1 MEIEAFFSLFKKP
14 FTVKYPFE
22 PSPPPEGFR
31 GRTEF
36 TDDCVGCG
44 ACAAVCPPK
53 AITVTDDNDRR
64 VLRIDHGLCIF
75 CRTCQDIC
83 PWDGIQLTQTFEM
96 ATLDKES
103 IYDEIEHDLIRC
115 EGCGE
120 VITTWK
126 HMEKIR
132 DAVKDVGLIDKDR
145 TTIETLCPSC
155 KRKSISRTMKE
166 TMDIGSPE

>member
-96 ATLDKES
+96 ATLDKEA

-145 TTIETLCPSC
+145 AAIETLCPSC